1 MTIMSLYIR
10 FWNIYFHKSSM
21 STGVSMVAD
30 VLHVRSSMSP
40 GVSTVAEALHVRFNA
55 TISRIILIGKLHA
68 A

>member
-21 STGVSMVAD
+21 STGVSAVAD
-30 VLHVRSSMSP
+30 ALRVKSSMSP
-40 GVSTVAEALHVRFNA
+40 GVSAVAEALRVRFNA
-55 TISRIILIGKLHA
+55 TISWIRLAGKLYA